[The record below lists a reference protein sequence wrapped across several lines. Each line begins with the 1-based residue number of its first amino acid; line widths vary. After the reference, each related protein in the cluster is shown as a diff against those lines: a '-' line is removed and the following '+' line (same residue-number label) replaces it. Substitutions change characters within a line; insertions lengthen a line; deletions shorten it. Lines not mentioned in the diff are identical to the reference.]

1 MPRHRLLVI
10 ILRHCMGG
18 QPLVRPYH
26 GVCGEIQTTISYYL
40 PQESQVWLEIYD
52 VSGRIEKDAGSN
64 ACVLLSCD

>member
-1 MPRHRLLVI
+1 M
-10 ILRHCMGG
+10 
-18 QPLVRPYH
+18 RPYH